1 MKNGLPRV
9 HDLAPM
15 EAPVVVVGDVHASA
29 AHPEIE
35 ARFLAF
41 LKGLEGRGGTV
52 VLLGD
57 VFDWWVGR
65 GQQRE
70 AESQPVLEALRRLAA
85 SGVRLCFQAGNRDFA
100 FDGADGLALD
110 LWPDVV
116 RTTWGARRVLLT
128 HGDLLVSGDTGY
140 LAMRRVLRS
149 RLFVWGRKHLVPYR
163 LLRGIAQALR
173 RTSSR
178 ALKRKDRRWLDID
191 YGLARS
197 WLTTTGA
204 DVLVAGHVHTGVH
217 HRFPA
222 EKPLDV
228 LVLKDWDHRG
238 GVVRWDGRSIVLV
251 PV

>member
-1 MKNGLPRV
+1 VKNGLPRV

-15 EAPVVVVGDVHASA
+15 EPPVVVVGDVHASS

-35 ARFLAF
+35 ARFLAY
-41 LKGLEGRGGTV
+41 LKSLEGRGGTV

-65 GQQRE
+65 GQQGE
-70 AESQPVLEALRRLAA
+70 PESRPVLDALRGLVA

-128 HGDLLVSGDTGY
+128 HGDLLVSGDTSY

-149 RLFVWGRKHLVPYR
+149 RLFTWGRKRLLPYR

-173 RTSSR
+173 RTTSR
-178 ALKRKDRRWLDID
+178 ALRRKDRRWLDID
-191 YGLARS
+191 YGLARQ
-197 WLTTTGA
+197 WLSAADA

-217 HRFPA
+217 HRLPA
-222 EKPLDV
+222 ERPLDV

-238 GVVRWDGRSIVLV
+238 GVVSWDGRTIALV